1 MNSEGTEGERENNQ
15 HERPSPDRSSKNS
28 LSPESEGPDSEHSQW
43 DVVTINREVLDET
56 KMDCYH
62 PVPRHTRCPVPQ
74 PLRKSITPPRTARQ
88 WWDFL
93 LLRLPIISW
102 LSTYRLKYLLG
113 DSISGVTV
121 SVMHIPQGT
130 VCV

>member
-15 HERPSPDRSSKNS
+15 NERPSPDRSSKNS
-28 LSPESEGPDSEHSQW
+28 LSRESEGPDSEQSQW

-74 PLRKSITPPRTARQ
+74 PLRKSITPQ
-88 WWDFL
+88 GL
-93 LLRLPIISW
+93 HVSGGISYSFDCPS
-102 LSTYRLKYLLG
+102 LVGCRITS
-113 DSISGVTV
+113 
-121 SVMHIPQGT
+121 
-130 VCV
+130 